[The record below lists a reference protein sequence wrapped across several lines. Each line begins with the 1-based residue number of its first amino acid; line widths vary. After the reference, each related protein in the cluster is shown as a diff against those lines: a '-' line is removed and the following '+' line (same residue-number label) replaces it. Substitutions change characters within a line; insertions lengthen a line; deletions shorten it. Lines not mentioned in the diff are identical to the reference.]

1 MTSITPLPLPR
12 FILDFET
19 TGLDPDTDQV
29 LEVGLRGASS
39 FDALVSNSRPATREA
54 AAVHGLD
61 PDLCRCLGRPSAEV
75 LDGLLAHLGPGPVEV
90 VAHNASFE
98 RRFLEAWALREG
110 GSLPD
115 IRWHCTLERA
125 WALAPK
131 APFSCR
137 LGELAELFGW
147 PTEGLH
153 GAGIDAALTERL
165 VAVLD
170 AWTAVRERLGP
181 NPGLVYLAGP
191 FRGDGTAEV
200 MAHNRV
206 RMASLARWAQAV
218 LPDATLLV
226 PHLNFA
232 YADEAGKHGDRIRAQ
247 VLRSC
252 ESLVARCQA
261 LIQCGPHP
269 TEGMAREIAVAEVG
283 DLPVLQV
290 PGWPSYLREPGLE
303 IQGVPWWLPHPRG
316 NLRGA
321 EMPDIQPSK
330 AV

>member
-1 MTSITPLPLPR
+1 MTSITPPPLPR

-19 TGLDPDTDQV
+19 TGLDPVTDQV
-29 LEVGLRGASS
+29 LAVGLRGAGT
-39 FDALVSNSRPATREA
+39 FDALVADAQPATREA
-54 AAVHGLD
+54 ADVHGLD
-61 PDLCRCLGRPSAEV
+61 PDLCRCLGRPSVEV
-75 LDGLLAHLGPGPVEV
+75 LDGLLAHLGAGPVEV

-110 GSLPD
+110 RPLPD

-125 WALAPK
+125 WALAPL

-153 GAGIDAALTERL
+153 GAGIDATLTGRL
-165 VAVLD
+165 LAVLD

-181 NPGLVYLAGP
+181 ESGLVYLAGP

-200 MAHNRV
+200 MAHNRA
-206 RMASLARWAQAV
+206 RMAGLARWAQAV

-261 LIQCGPHP
+261 LIQCGAHR
-269 TEGMAREIAVAEVG
+269 TEGMAREIAVAEARG
-283 DLPVLQV
+283 IPVLQV
-290 PGWPSYLREPGLE
+290 PGWAGLRREPGLE
-303 IQGVPWWLPHPRG
+303 VRGV
-316 NLRGA
+316 A
-321 EMPDIQPSK
+321 
-330 AV
+330 